1 MDCMPNSAFWDA
13 LDWLYRHSKIII
25 DRPKGTAHPRY
36 SSFIYSLDYGYLENT
51 SSMDGDGI
59 DVYVGSQKDRKID
72 AILCTVDTLKK
83 DSEIKLLV
91 GCTTEEKELVYQMH
105 NDTASMKGILISR

>member
-1 MDCMPNSAFWDA
+1 MDYMPNSAFWDA

-36 SSFIYSLDYGYLENT
+36 SSFIYPLDYGYLENT
-51 SSMDGDGI
+51 SSLDGGGI

-91 GCTTEEKELVYQMH
+91 GCTAEEKELVYQMH
-105 NDTASMKGILISR
+105 NDTASMKGILILR